1 MSIKRSCIQHDTE
14 KDQKPLS
21 DHQPQPKTLAFVI
34 MADKSRSNTVN
45 PLHIEGDTSGAGAGS
60 GARGRRAMS
69 ASAAK
74 PAAAVPR
81 RRAPTVT
88 FKGSLVRY
96 APETRAAPSEL
107 QEGPPPSKFS
117 ILCGVGETK
126 GPSLYRACISYVVR
140 ERQQHLVLAACL
152 SLYTCRCMLLT
163 QTCHHPH
170 CPNSRVCCN
179 HVVHVCPHCHRARC
193 GGHRA
198 QRCWCDG
205 ARV

>member
-1 MSIKRSCIQHDTE
+1 MLHQCVATPSQIKPISFIHHCCSTTQNSTAPATDRRGEKACQSKDHAFSTE
-14 KDQKPLS
+14 KDQKPLP

-34 MADKSRSNTVN
+34 MADKGRSNTVN

-69 ASAAK
+69 ASAAN

-117 ILCGVGETK
+117 ILCGVGEIK
-126 GPSLYRACISYVVR
+126 GPSLYRACISYVVSDSSSWCWLHACR
-140 ERQQHLVLAACL
+140 RTHAAAC
-152 SLYTCRCMLLT
+152 C
-163 QTCHHPH
+163 
-170 CPNSRVCCN
+170 
-179 HVVHVCPHCHRARC
+179 
-193 GGHRA
+193 
-198 QRCWCDG
+198 
-205 ARV
+205 